1 MSSAQNQ
8 GTPDLLTAE
17 AERRAAAWQADAT
30 LAAGSGKTPEHIAAR
45 QRVARQFIELHL
57 PDKTPQQIDQI
68 LAGIDFSQPVQVVNG
83 AEKNA
88 RAKPIWGRAP
98 QLLESERFK
107 PAKPEDPIYALKSYP
122 AR

>member
-1 MSSAQNQ
+1 M
-8 GTPDLLTAE
+8 TE
-17 AERRAAAWQADAT
+17 AESQSPVSKLARQSAERMMSDAELAAA
-30 LAAGSGKTPEHIAAR
+30 SGKAPEHLAAR
-45 QRVARQFIELHL
+45 QRVARQFIEIHL
-57 PDKTPQQIDQI
+57 PDKTPEQVDQI

-83 AEKNA
+83 AEKSA

>member
-1 MSSAQNQ
+1 MGPPNLAPSTDAPGREAQHQ
-8 GTPDLLTAE
+8 AGIWQTDAAL
-17 AERRAAAWQADAT
+17 AAASD
-30 LAAGSGKTPEHIAAR
+30 KTPEHFAAR
-45 QRVARQFIELHL
+45 QRVARQFIEIHL